1 MEFGLD
7 GLNCSGFN
15 DYYSSLSEEEYGSRI
30 AYLHALPEHDS
41 PGYDMQSPSSGHYE
55 SLSYSWSADALS
67 EYSVPLGQRHTDLE
81 MAMGPYSDGYLSGI
95 EGGKACQFCTC
106 SDLVNV

>member
-7 GLNCSGFN
+7 DFNCSRFN
-15 DYYSSLSEEEYGSRI
+15 GSLSEEEYGLRT
-30 AYLHALPEHDS
+30 AYLHAMLERDS

-55 SLSYSWSADALS
+55 SSSYSWSADALS

-81 MAMGPYSDGYLSGI
+81 MAMGPYSDGYPSGV
-95 EGGKACQFCTC
+95 EGGTACQCCTC